1 MFARA
6 RDRPTERSHSRKICV
21 LLICTKDWIDSNGIL
36 CIHECEYGK
45 KEIQKCVWN
54 IALCVPGLNV
64 HIYTDCIAHSP
75 DASSNALCVFCTHMV
90 CTVRCFVYIGNVHAA
105 CYFIFRLFL
114 GFSVWFCSVLFCVAF
129 SFVWKVQAQS
139 CIVNLFESFPA
150 DWVFLQF
157 LFILHLLLFFVLSD
171 LLCAKDIIRV
181 AFFVL
186 LIVDCLWTCSFS
198 FFLLFFFPLRR
209 VFFFSVRSCLVV
221 SYIYA

>member
-1 MFARA
+1 MCVEYCIVCARSQCAYIYRLHCSLSRCLIECTVCILYPHGLYCSMF
-6 RDRPTERSHSRKICV
+6 CV
-21 LLICTKDWIDSNGIL
+21 YWKCACSLLFYFSFVSW
-36 CIHECEYGK
+36 
-45 KEIQKCVWN
+45 
-54 IALCVPGLNV
+54 
-64 HIYTDCIAHSP
+64 
-75 DASSNALCVFCTHMV
+75 VFCLV
-90 CTVRCFVYIGNVHAA
+90 
-105 CYFIFRLFL
+105 L
-114 GFSVWFCSVLFCVAF
+114 FCSVAF
-129 SFVWKVQAQS
+129 AFVWKVQAQS